1 MMRGGVNLP
10 KAIIQWV
17 KGEEVDPAILQPTYG
32 KMFAKNDYLMEIK

>member
-1 MMRGGVNLP
+1 MP

-17 KGEEVDPAILQPTYG
+17 KGEKVDASILVPQIG